1 MSQAPAWIAVAL
13 FAVLVGVA
21 VPVLLQLRRT
31 LKTADNS
38 LEVAERRLDAS
49 LREVTTTLSHINRS
63 AEEMEKVTKSLG
75 GLFRT
80 FERVGSPLQRL
91 KSSLR
96 TVSVIPA
103 AIGPMLLAAVRGAL
117 GREGNGQYEPHRT
130 AVTKEM
136 M

>member
-1 MSQAPAWIAVAL
+1 MLQAPAWIAVAL

-31 LKTADNS
+31 LTAADKT

-49 LREVTTTLSHINRS
+49 LRELTTTLTHINRS
-63 AEEMEKVTKSLG
+63 AEELEKVTKSVG
-75 GLFRT
+75 GIFRT
-80 FERVGSPLQRL
+80 LERVGSPLQRL
-91 KSSLR
+91 KNSLR

-103 AIGPMLLAAVRGAL
+103 AIGPMLVAAVRGAL
-117 GREGNGQYEPHRT
+117 GDKANGQYERHRT